1 MRGHAA
7 QYVLASFLVSA
18 SNLRKVRS
26 FLINPPT
33 PSKRAKP
40 QPKNEVDAN
49 AHWAVTPTPMEL
61 SEREMARRRLIA
73 DRRRGEDVKAAR
85 RTGNT
90 DEVARL
96 IAARELRRR
105 KKRRPS
111 RLQAL
116 KQAS

>member
-1 MRGHAA
+1 
-7 QYVLASFLVSA
+7 
-18 SNLRKVRS
+18 VRS
-26 FLINPPT
+26 FLINPPV

-40 QPKNEVDAN
+40 QPKNDVDAT

-105 KKRRPS
+105 KKRRLS